1 MVLVTVEVALPDTPR
16 RPFPLADCNRW
27 IAVLTL
33 AGLALLI
40 WVYGQRESEV
50 SFQNLPTY
58 GGVFREGVEGTPLY
72 VNPVICSYNEID
84 RTLCRL
90 LYRGLMRFNQHGEPV
105 LDLAQSYEI
114 SPDGLTYTFT
124 LQPDLRWHDGTQL
137 TARDAQFTFEV
148 LQDPDFP
155 GDAALSTAARLARV
169 EAVEADTLVFVLEQ
183 PFAPFLDLTTIGLL
197 PRHIY
202 NRIPVADLFVRTPAL
217 DIVGNGPFEVTHQDS
232 DSIRLSPFL
241 TRESR
246 RPFISALELHFY
258 PHVADLY
265 SDFVRGEIEG
275 LSTGIAQNLEVLP
288 NREELQ
294 LFFSEESN
302 LVMVLFNHRSATL
315 PTLAEVQ
322 VREALVQGVN
332 RAQVLADS
340 PQGWGVVAHSPV
352 PVNNWAHKPDMARI
366 PFDPLRAVRLLDD
379 SGWRDRDGNG
389 VRERDG
395 NPFQLVLHTS
405 DDELLMAYGDAIASY
420 WRDMGIDAE
429 VVSLPFDMLVEE
441 HLEPGDFHAA
451 VVRISDLEGD
461 PDPFRFW
468 HSSQALNY
476 GGWTNP
482 FADQLM
488 VQARITLDQEARRHL
503 YHQFQDIFAAD
514 IPAMPLSYPVYAY
527 GVHQRVKNVQM
538 GLLNDSS
545 ERFASFADWAILS
558 ARVAAPA
565 SADTF
570 PK

>member
-1 MVLVTVEVALPDTPR
+1 MTAEATRPDTPR
-16 RPFPLADCNRW
+16 PPFPLADCNRW
-27 IAVLTL
+27 IAALML

-40 WVYGQRESEV
+40 GVYGQPQSEV
-50 SFQNLPTY
+50 SFQNLPVY

-90 LYRGLMRFNQHGEPV
+90 LYRGLMRFNPHGEPV
-105 LDLAQSYEI
+105 SDLAQSYAI

-124 LQPDLRWHDGTQL
+124 LQPDLSWHDGMPL
-137 TARDAQFTFEV
+137 TAQDAQFTFEV

-155 GDAALSTAARLARV
+155 GEAALSTAARLARV
-169 EAVEADTLVFVLEQ
+169 EAVGADTLVFVLEQ

-202 NRIPVADLFVRTPAL
+202 GRIPVADLFARTPVL
-217 DIVGNGPFEVTHQDS
+217 DIVGNGPLAVTYRDS
-232 DSIRLSPFL
+232 NSIRLAPFN
-241 TRESR
+241 TRGAR

-258 PHVADLY
+258 SHVADLY
-265 SDFVRGEIEG
+265 SDFARGELEG

-302 LVMVLFNHRSATL
+302 LVIVLFNHQSATL
-315 PTLAEVQ
+315 PTLGEVQ

-352 PVNNWAHKPDMARI
+352 PANNWAHKPDMRQI
-366 PFDPLRAVRLLDD
+366 PFDPQRAVRLLDD
-379 SGWRDRDGNG
+379 SGWRDRDGDG

-395 NPFQLVLHTS
+395 APFRLVLHTS
-405 DDELLMAYGDAIASY
+405 DDALLVAYGAAIASY

-429 VVSLPFDMLVEE
+429 VVSRPFDRLVEE
-441 HLEPGDFHAA
+441 YLEPGNFHAA
-451 VVRISDLEGD
+451 LVRISDLEGD

-468 HSSQALNY
+468 HSSQVLNY

-488 VQARITLDQEARRHL
+488 VQARITLDQEARRRL
-503 YHQFQDIFAAD
+503 YYQFQDIFAAD

-527 GVHQRVKNVQM
+527 GVHQRVKNVQV
-538 GLLNDSS
+538 GLLNDAS
-545 ERFASFADWAILS
+545 ERFASFADWTILS
-558 ARVAAPA
+558 ARVVAPTGV
-565 SADTF
+565 DPF
-570 PK
+570 PN

>member
-1 MVLVTVEVALPDTPR
+1 MTADATRPAAPS

-27 IAVLTL
+27 IAVLML
-33 AGLALLI
+33 VGLVLLT
-40 WVYGQRESEV
+40 WLYGSRESEV

-72 VNPVICSYNEID
+72 INPVICNYNEID

-90 LYRGLMRFNQHGEPV
+90 LYRGLMQFNPYGEPI
-105 LDLAQSYEI
+105 LDLAWSYEI

-124 LQPDLRWHDGTQL
+124 LQPDLRWHDGMPL
-137 TARDAQFTFEV
+137 TARDVQFTFEV
-148 LQDPDFP
+148 LQHPDFP
-155 GDAALSTAARLARV
+155 GEAALATAARLARV
-169 EAVEADTLVFVLEQ
+169 EAVETDTLVFALEE

-197 PRHIY
+197 PHHIY
-202 NRIPVADLFVRTPAL
+202 SRIPVADLFVRTPTL
-217 DIVGNGPFEVTHQDS
+217 DIVGNGPFKVTHRDS
-232 DSIRLSPFL
+232 ESIRLSPFV
-241 TRESR
+241 TREAR
-246 RPFISALELHFY
+246 APYISGLELRFY
-258 PHVADLY
+258 PHTADLY

-275 LSTGIAQNLEVLP
+275 LSTGIAQNFAVLP
-288 NREELQ
+288 NKEELQ
-294 LFFSEESN
+294 LFFSEEAS
-302 LVMVLFNHRSATL
+302 LVIVLFNHRSPTL
-315 PTLAEVQ
+315 STLAEAQ

-332 RAQVLADS
+332 KAQVLADS

-352 PVNNWAHKPDMARI
+352 PENNWAHKPDMPRI
-366 PFDPLRAVRLLDD
+366 PFDPLRAVRLLED

-395 NPFQLVLHTS
+395 HPFRLLLHTS
-405 DDELLMAYGDAIASY
+405 DDELLVSYGNSIASY
-420 WRDMGIDAE
+420 WQDMGIDAE
-429 VVSLPFDMLVEE
+429 VVSLPFDRLVEE
-441 HLEPGDFHAA
+441 HLEPGDFHA
-451 VVRISDLEGD
+451 VLVRISDLEGD

-503 YHQFQDIFAAD
+503 YHRFQDIFAAD

-558 ARVAAPA
+558 ARIVVPA
-565 SADTF
+565 GTDLF
-570 PK
+570 PP